1 MPRDAVLERESIQPE
16 LLAGL
21 APEHL
26 ALVRWS
32 GCGARYPLVLGANP
46 GTVTPAFAA
55 FRAAC
60 VADARWAP
68 GCAANPRGAASD
80 FTEPLRLRWGAF
92 PPALQAFS
100 SDARTCQPFANADGH
115 VPLARRLGV
124 ALRELTLGLFEDLR
138 DAPGVAVRL
147 PCPAVPVVPLS
158 LLERAPL
165 EEWRELLRGRA
176 VLIGASIAG
185 IPDYV
190 ATPVHGQLPGVLLH
204 AMALDNLARD
214 GANYPADRHHEATE
228 ILAFVLVILFAF
240 SFPRLLAVL
249 ERPAVRRSFAIL
261 GAIVWVVIVAACVQQ
276 GSLALAVSALLIA
289 VCLDLAKP
297 TQTATYFLA
306 VIFAALAAGLTQS
319 MGWTPGNWLGLTL
332 LILGFGHMLKPF
344 YHGSS
349 ASRLPGR
356 YSLLGAL
363 WTRWRGVPAIAA
375 TAAPHGEPKDAPQ
388 SGAAPPPQGG
398 H

>member
-1 MPRDAVLERESIQPE
+1 MIK
-16 LLAGL
+16 
-21 APEHL
+21 
-26 ALVRWS
+26 
-32 GCGARYPLVLGANP
+32 VLGASAG
-46 GTVTPAFAA
+46 GTLSGAGAA
-55 FRAAC
+55 KSAEDLMDQMHAAIKASRASSLRAA
-60 VADARWAP
+60 
-68 GCAANPRGAASD
+68 
-80 FTEPLRLRWGAF
+80 
-92 PPALQAFS
+92 QAM
-100 SDARTCQPFANADGH
+100 ADGYTAM
-115 VPLARRLGV
+115 V
-124 ALRELTLGLFEDLR
+124 
-138 DAPGVAVRL
+138 
-147 PCPAVPVVPLS
+147 S
-158 LLERAPL
+158 
-165 EEWRELLRGRA
+165 
-176 VLIGASIAG
+176 
-185 IPDYV
+185 
-190 ATPVHGQLPGVLLH
+190 GVLLH

-289 VCLDLAKP
+289 VCLDLAKS

-332 LILGFGHMLKPF
+332 LIIGFGHMLKPF

-363 WTRWRGVPAIAA
+363 WTRWRGVPSKLPDHAAAQSPSPTNSAA
-375 TAAPHGEPKDAPQ
+375 TPSRDCAAFGSSAQ
-388 SGAAPPPQGG
+388 SCVDCERPGKLRSR
-398 H
+398 